1 MATSAQTFSAMAF
14 SVDASCPITTG
25 AHVAYL
31 VDDSLTATLA
41 DDSLLTTTYPD
52 TQIISMNNYGVFTV
66 QTGAAFVLRI
76 YVRVTIGSQ
85 IFTSEQ
91 FHAVV
96 FDCSSAISFTG
107 IPGSKVALFVGDLPP
122 SLAVSATG
130 TALCAV
136 TSSSFTATGLTT
148 GISMD
153 VNGNF
158 NILTTN

>member
-1 MATSAQTFSAMAF
+1 MAF
-14 SVDASCPITTG
+14 STDASCPITLN
-25 AHVAYL
+25 AHTAYL
-31 VDDSLTATLA
+31 A
-41 DDSLLTTTYPD
+41 DGSLLTTTYPD
-52 TQIISMNNYGVFTV
+52 TTVISMNNYGVFTV
-66 QTGAAFVLRI
+66 QTGAAFDLRI

-91 FHAVV
+91 FHAVI
-96 FDCSSAISFTG
+96 FDCSSASSFTG
-107 IPGSKVALFVGDLPP
+107 IPGSKVALFVGDSPP

-158 NILTTN
+158 NILTTVSVSLT

>member
-41 DDSLLTTTYPD
+41 DDSLLTATYPD

-66 QTGAAFVLRI
+66 QTGAAFDLRI

-96 FDCSSAISFTG
+96 FDC
-107 IPGSKVALFVGDLPP
+107 
-122 SLAVSATG
+122 
-130 TALCAV
+130 
-136 TSSSFTATGLTT
+136 
-148 GISMD
+148 
-153 VNGNF
+153 
-158 NILTTN
+158 